1 MICTIKAFRDGDT
14 RKDASMTAVYQK
26 QQDGTVKYIAPF
38 CNKYQGVLLDG
49 ASQRSFLNDYPI
61 YRYAD
66 CLLLLALRLKHCWV
80 RDPTAEIN
88 QVRERAYGKEF
99 FEANKATLAYPMIK
113 GRLLYR

>member
-1 MICTIKAFRDGDT
+1 
-14 RKDASMTAVYQK
+14 MTAVYQK

-38 CNKYQGVLLDG
+38 CNKYQGFLLDG

-66 CLLLLALRLKHCWV
+66 CLLLLAEAKALLGE
-80 RDPTAEIN
+80 DPTAEIN

-99 FEANKATLAYPMIK
+99 FETNKATLAYSQ
-113 GRLLYR
+113 